1 MLNLLMHWYTSY
13 PNWLISDTESI
24 YSHVQTFRGKAPIN
38 EIVAQNNVLSSV
50 ASFTDMVKF

>member
-24 YSHVQTFRGKAPIN
+24 YSYVQTLHGKSPIN

-50 ASFTDMVKF
+50 ASFTDMI